1 MQVQKLRTHPV
12 DGPVYLQR
20 NSPFSNTYLLR
31 ISPFEKSFSCVY
43 FSDGIFAK
51 MTLTPHV
58 YVRCFQKQPVI
69 RYEIFSVHVC
79 VNVKVYGFRLR
90 IPDRIICKG
99 ISFVN

>member
-12 DGPVYLQR
+12 DGPVYVQW

-51 MTLTPHV
+51 MTLTPYV
-58 YVRCFQKQPVI
+58 YVRYFQKQPVI
-69 RYEIFSVHVC
+69 RYEIFSVHAC
-79 VNVKVYGFRLR
+79 VNVKVYGFSSTHSGPNNL
-90 IPDRIICKG
+90 
-99 ISFVN
+99 